1 MLESKPPIKFLDST
15 LKSTDANTGTGE
27 PMTDPYTIT
36 VATREEL
43 DTLLGWA
50 AEEGWNPGLHD
61 AGCFYAADP
70 GGFLLGRMDGEAVAG
85 ISVVK
90 YGEAFA
96 FLGLYIVRPG
106 FRGRG
111 LGLRLWEAGMAA
123 VAGRNVGLDGVVA
136 QQHNY
141 RKSGY
146 SLAWR
151 NIRQEGMGGGPAPAD
166 TRIVP
171 LATVPLAAVLAYDR
185 AFFPDGRDPF
195 LRCWIQQPGST
206 ALGWL
211 KDGALQGYGVLRPC
225 RSGFKIGPLFANSA
239 AVAEGL
245 FSALKSA
252 AGSDARIYLD
262 TPETN
267 AEAIALARRHG
278 MAPVFETARMYTGA
292 AQALPL
298 ERLYGITTFEL
309 G

>member
-1 MLESKPPIKFLDST
+1 
-15 LKSTDANTGTGE
+15 
-27 PMTDPYTIT
+27 MTDPYTIT

-43 DTLLGWA
+43 DLLLGWA
-50 AEEGWNPGLHD
+50 ADEGWNPGLHD
-61 AGCFYAADP
+61 AGCFRAADP
-70 GGFLLGRMDGEAVAG
+70 GGFLLGQLEGEPVAG

-96 FLGLYIVRPG
+96 FLGLYIVKPG

-111 LGLRLWEAGMAA
+111 LGMRLWQAGMATA
-123 VAGRNVGLDGVVA
+123 AGRNVGLDGVVA

-151 NIRQEGMGGGPAPAD
+151 NIRQEGTGGGPAPAD
-166 TRIVP
+166 ARIVP
-171 LATVPLAAVLAYDR
+171 LAAVPLAAVLAYDR
-185 AFFPDGRDPF
+185 AFFPDGREHF

-206 ALGWL
+206 ALGWIE
-211 KDGALQGYGVLRPC
+211 DGTLRGYGVLRPC
-225 RSGFKIGPLFANSA
+225 RSGFKIGPLLADRA
-239 AVAEGL
+239 VVAEGL

-252 AGSDARIYLD
+252 ARSDAKVFLD

-267 AEAIALARRHG
+267 PEAIALARRHG
-278 MAPVFETARMYTGA
+278 MAPVFETARMYTGPVPPM
-292 AQALPL
+292 PL